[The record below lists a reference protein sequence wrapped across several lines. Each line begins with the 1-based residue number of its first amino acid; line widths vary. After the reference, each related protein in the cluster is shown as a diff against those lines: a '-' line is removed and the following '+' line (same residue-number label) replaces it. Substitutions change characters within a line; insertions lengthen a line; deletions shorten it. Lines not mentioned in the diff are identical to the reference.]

1 MKVLFWGTPAFA
13 LPALRALSEEGHV
26 VVGVVTQPDRPAGRG
41 REVAM
46 SPIKREALEEGIP
59 VLQPERARGD
69 EFLAQIRALDADISV
84 VVAYGQILKPE
95 VLAVPRLG
103 SVNIHASLLP
113 ELRGAAPIQW
123 AIVRGHASSGV
134 TIMRM
139 EAGLD
144 SGPMLLRVEEPIAPE
159 ESASELG
166 ARLAEIGAEA
176 LVETL
181 AMLEDGDVVEE
192 PQDHGRA
199 TYAPKVDRDT
209 ARVDWSLPADEVAL
223 WMRGMD
229 DVPGAWSP
237 LPGKGAVKLFRPQV
251 MDDTGGVPG
260 EVLRADETGVVVACG
275 LAAVRV
281 REVQP
286 PGKRRMPAADWVRG
300 RGVHV
305 GERFEAHPN
314 AAPVPGLAAPEG

>member
-1 MKVLFWGTPAFA
+1 VKVLFWGTPAFA
-13 LPALRALSEEGHV
+13 LPALRSLSEEGHV

-46 SPIKREALEEGIP
+46 SPIKQEALEEGIP
-59 VLQPERARGD
+59 VLQPEKARGD

-84 VVAYGQILKPE
+84 VVAYGQILRPE

-123 AIVRGHASSGV
+123 AIVRGHAASGV

-144 SGPMLLRVEEPIAPE
+144 SGPMLLRVEEPIEPE
-159 ESASELG
+159 ESAGELG

-176 LVETL
+176 LVEAL
-181 AMLEDGDVVEE
+181 ALMENGGIAET

-199 TYAPKVDRDT
+199 TYAPKVDRQT
-209 ARVDWSLPADEVAL
+209 ARIDWTKPADEVAL
-223 WMRGMD
+223 WIRGMD
-229 DVPGAWSP
+229 DVPGAWTP
-237 LPGKGAVKLFRPQV
+237 HGARGPVKLFRPRV
-251 MDDTGGVPG
+251 VNETGGFPG
-260 EVLRADETGVVVACG
+260 EVIEAGDDGVLVACG
-275 LAAVRV
+275 LGAVRV
-281 REVQP
+281 TEVQP
-286 PGKRRMPAADWVRG
+286 PGKRRMPAGDWVRG
-300 RGVHV
+300 RGVAV
-305 GERFEAHPN
+305 GDRF
-314 AAPVPGLAAPEG
+314 GGEG

>member
-13 LPALRALSEEGHV
+13 LPALRSLSEEGHV

-46 SPIKREALEEGIP
+46 SPVKQEALEEGITI
-59 VLQPERARGD
+59 LQPEKARGD

-144 SGPMLLRVEEPIAPE
+144 SGPMLMRVEEPIEPE
-159 ESASELG
+159 ESAGELG

-176 LVETL
+176 LVEVL
-181 AMLEDGDVVEE
+181 ALLETGDIVEQ
-192 PQDHGRA
+192 PQDHARA
-199 TYAPKVDRDT
+199 TYAPKVDRET
-209 ARVDWSLPADEVAL
+209 ARIDWSKPADEVAL
-223 WMRGMD
+223 WIRGMD

-237 LPGKGAVKLFRPQV
+237 LGARGPVKLFRPKV
-251 MDDTGGVPG
+251 VNETGGFAG
-260 EVLRADETGVVVACG
+260 EVIEAGDGGVLIACG
-275 LAAVRV
+275 LGAVRV
-281 REVQP
+281 AEVQP
-286 PGKRRMPAADWVRG
+286 PGKRRMRAGDWVRG
-300 RGVHV
+300 RGVSV
-305 GERFEAHPN
+305 GDRFGGEA
-314 AAPVPGLAAPEG
+314 

>member
-13 LPALRALSEEGHV
+13 LPALRSLSEEGHV

-46 SPIKREALEEGIP
+46 SPIKQEALQEGIP
-59 VLQPERARGD
+59 VLQPEKARGD
-69 EFLAQIRALDADISV
+69 EFMAQIRALDADLSV

-123 AIVRGHASSGV
+123 AIVRGHAASGV

-144 SGPMLLRVEEPIAPE
+144 SGPMLMRVEEPIEPE
-159 ESASELG
+159 ESAGELG

-176 LVETL
+176 LVEVL
-181 AMLEDGDVVEE
+181 ALLETGDIAEE
-192 PQDHGRA
+192 PQDHARA
-199 TYAPKVDRDT
+199 TYAPKVDRET
-209 ARVDWSLPADEVAL
+209 ARIDWSKPADEVAL
-223 WMRGMD
+223 WIRGMD

-237 LPGKGAVKLFRPQV
+237 LGAKGPVKLFRPKV
-251 MDDTGGVPG
+251 VNETGGFPG
-260 EVLRADETGVVVACG
+260 EVIEAGDGGVLIACG
-275 LAAVRV
+275 MGAVRV

-286 PGKRRMPAADWVRG
+286 PGKRRMPAGDWVRG
-300 RGVHV
+300 RGVAV
-305 GERFEAHPN
+305 GDRFGGEA
-314 AAPVPGLAAPEG
+314 

>member
-41 REVAM
+41 RGVSM
-46 SPIKREALEEGIP
+46 SPIKEEALQDGIP
-59 VLQPERARGD
+59 VLQPETARGE
-69 EFLAQIRALDADISV
+69 EFMAQVRALEPDLSV

-95 VLAVPRLG
+95 ILALPPLG

-123 AIVRGHASSGV
+123 AIVRGHSVSGV

-144 SGPMLLRVEEPIAPE
+144 SGPMLMRVEESIAPD

-176 LVETL
+176 LIETL
-181 AMLEDGDVVEE
+181 ALLEDGAIVEE
-192 PQDHGRA
+192 PQDHAAA
-199 TYAPKVDRDT
+199 TYAPKVDRET
-209 ARVDWSLPADEVAL
+209 ARVDWSLPADAVAL
-223 WMRGMD
+223 LIRGMD

-237 LPGKGAVKLFRPQV
+237 LAGKGAVKLFRPQV
-251 MDDTGGVPG
+251 VEDAGGVPG
-260 EVLRADETGVVVACG
+260 EVLRADMEGVVVACG
-275 LAAVRV
+275 RAAVRLG
-281 REVQP
+281 EVQP
-286 PGKRRMPAADWVRG
+286 PGKRRMPTADWVRG
-300 RGVHV
+300 RGVAA
-305 GERFEAHPN
+305 GDRFGFE
-314 AAPVPGLAAPEG
+314 

>member
-1 MKVLFWGTPAFA
+1 MLFWGTPAFA
-13 LPALRALSEEGHV
+13 LPALRALGEEGHV

-41 REVAM
+41 RGVAL
-46 SPIKREALEEGIP
+46 SPVKAEALEEGIP

-69 EFLAQIRALDADISV
+69 DFLAELRALEPEISV
-84 VVAYGQILKPE
+84 VVAYGQILRPE
-95 VLAVPRLG
+95 VLALPRLG

-144 SGPMLLRVEEPIAPE
+144 SGPMILQVPEPIGPDQTA
-159 ESASELG
+159 AELT

-176 LVETL
+176 
-181 AMLEDGDVVEE
+181 VVEALALME
-192 PQDHGRA
+192 AGEASETPQDHARA
-199 TYAPKVDRDT
+199 TYAPKVDRET
-209 ARVDWSLPADEVAL
+209 ARLDWTLAAPDVAR
-223 WMRGMD
+223 WIRGMD

-237 LPGKGAVKLFRPQV
+237 LGAGGAVKLFRPRV
-251 MDDTGGVPG
+251 EEAAGTPGAVLAADDAGV
-260 EVLRADETGVVVACG
+260 LVACG
-275 LAAVRV
+275 SGAVRV

-286 PGKRRMPAADWVRG
+286 PGKRRMSAAEWVRG
-300 RGVHV
+300 RGVRA
-305 GERFEAHPN
+305 GERF
-314 AAPVPGLAAPEG
+314 GG